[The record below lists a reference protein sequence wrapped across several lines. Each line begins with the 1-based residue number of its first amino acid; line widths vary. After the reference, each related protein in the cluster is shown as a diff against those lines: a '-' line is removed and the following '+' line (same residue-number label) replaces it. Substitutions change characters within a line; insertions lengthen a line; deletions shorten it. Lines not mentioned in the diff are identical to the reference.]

1 MNNCTLARAGI
12 ESAADARGKWS
23 VALGHLT
30 EALQL
35 FDEGDAPPE
44 LGAAVDLL
52 IHRTKDAISRDA
64 QSGL

>member
-1 MNNCTLARAGI
+1 MNNCTPARAGF
-12 ESAADARGKWS
+12 ESAVNARGKWS

-35 FDEGDAPPE
+35 LDEGDAPPE
-44 LGAAVDLL
+44 LGAELDLL

-64 QSGL
+64 QSGF